1 MQTHSEIDYKPFGN
15 VSHVEIQK
23 DYFSY
28 IVLRV
33 ELQKFNFHNTQFLM
47 DFDACYES
55 MMVFLQPSIHICMEK
70 GKRKKNVRIME

>member
-1 MQTHSEIDYKPFGN
+1 MFQ
-15 VSHVEIQK
+15 HVEIQK

-28 IVLRV
+28 IVLRG

-55 MMVFLQPSIHICMEK
+55 MMVFFTAINSHLHGE
-70 GKRKKNVRIME
+70 RKKEKKCKNNVVK